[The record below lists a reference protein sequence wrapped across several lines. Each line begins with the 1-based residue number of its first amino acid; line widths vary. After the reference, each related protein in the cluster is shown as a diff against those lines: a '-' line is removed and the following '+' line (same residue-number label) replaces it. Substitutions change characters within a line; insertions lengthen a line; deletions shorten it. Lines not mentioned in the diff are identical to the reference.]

1 MRVLFPFI
9 VVTLLILGAFTF
21 MYFVQNHEPQEF
33 GSIEDSTFS
42 VYAAFIGGQGEME
55 STTLD
60 VLFGALITVVLLN
73 VVIAIVGEAWKDV
86 TANAEAVFWRYRLH
100 FIIEVTRGHH
110 VKDGHFFGKKLP
122 LRKFLDDVI
131 GQRQI

>member
-1 MRVLFPFI
+1 
-9 VVTLLILGAFTF
+9 

-42 VYAAFIGGQGEME
+42 VYAAFIGEQGEME

-73 VVIAIVGEAWKDV
+73 VVIAIVREA
-86 TANAEAVFWRYRLH
+86 
-100 FIIEVTRGHH
+100 
-110 VKDGHFFGKKLP
+110 
-122 LRKFLDDVI
+122 
-131 GQRQI
+131 